1 MHAQIHP
8 TQTFKGVQHMYI
20 NDHWRTLGH
29 NNVFIQMEDSIIT
42 VKFQSS
48 VDSTTRT
55 NLEQMR
61 GLTPIRK
68 SDAGYYD
75 YKVNRDSIFS
85 IAHFLNS
92 SHEVKHIQLNYQGSL
107 LSSPCKPNDP
117 YYNSYPQYLDIIKAP
132 EMWNL
137 MYCTPHERNCH
148 PTVAV
153 IDNGLDISHPD
164 LGTGSDAYE
173 NIYKH
178 PGETAWSIATN
189 PNSGNGID
197 DDNNGYI
204 DDWKGW
210 DFTSDGM
217 FATGE
222 DNDVKYDNWGIPTN
236 DLYQHGTKVAGII
249 AAKTNNV

>member
-1 MHAQIHP
+1 M
-8 TQTFKGVQHMYI
+8 
-20 NDHWRTLGH
+20 
-29 NNVFIQMEDSIIT
+29 
-42 VKFQSS
+42 
-48 VDSTTRT
+48 
-55 NLEQMR
+55 
-61 GLTPIRK
+61 
-68 SDAGYYD
+68 
-75 YKVNRDSIFS
+75 NRDSIFS

-222 DNDVKYDNWGIPTN
+222 DNDVKYDNWGILTN

-249 AAKTNNV
+249 AAKTNNGIGIAGIAGGWTNLPGAQILAINLDDGGYIKESVVDDAIDYARKNGAKVINLSISLPFYN